1 MNEMGLCSK
10 KIFLK
15 HMFNTSD
22 YIDIIKNIYE
32 KWKNFKDI
40 TYHGKSCIS
49 NYKNINYHEK
59 SQLGLAKI

>member
-1 MNEMGLCSK
+1 MY
-10 KIFLK
+10 
-15 HMFNTSD
+15 NTSD